1 MKIIKYLAVLF
12 SIFLLCGCSP
22 KDERTVIQFASWG
35 SKSEVDIIKPLLSDF
50 EKQNPE
56 IKVDFMHIPQNYFQ
70 KIHLLFA
77 SNTAPDVIF
86 INNLYLPVYA
96 DFLEE
101 FPKRLEYYPQALDAL
116 SYNGKLY
123 AIPRDVSNL
132 VIFYNKDLFDK
143 KGVPYP
149 HDGWTMDDFLKTA
162 QNLTDDK
169 TFGVSFEEEP
179 LFYLPYLMSNG
190 GGFYEMEKP
199 ESKDA
204 IQFYAD
210 LRKKYHVAPLKS
222 ESASATMGQMFLQ
235 GRLGMYLSG
244 HWMVPKLTEEAN
256 FEWDVAQFPKGVLGS
271 IVQMDASGWAV
282 AKNSKH
288 KTEAIKLVD
297 FLASKES
304 AEKFKQCGLIV
315 SARKD
320 VKESSKVFADAIKT
334 SHPTPVKADYREVLD
349 KIKKDMEPVFN

>member
-1 MKIIKYLAVLF
+1 MLGA
-12 SIFLLCGCSP
+12 FLLCGCSQ

-50 EKQNPE
+50 EKQNPD

-86 INNLYLPVYA
+86 VNNLYLPVYA

-101 FPKRLEYYPQALDAL
+101 IPRRGEYYPQALDAL
-116 SYNGKLY
+116 SYDGKLY
-123 AIPRDVSNL
+123 AVPRDVSNL

-143 KGVPYP
+143 RGVTYP
-149 HDGWTMDDFLKTA
+149 ASEWTFEDFLKTA
-162 QNLTDDK
+162 QKLTDGNV
-169 TFGVSFEEEP
+169 FGVSFEEEP
-179 LFYLPYLMSNG
+179 LFYLPYLISNG
-190 GGFYEMEKP
+190 GGFYEMEKQ
-199 ESKDA
+199 ESKDS

-244 HWMVPKLTEEAN
+244 HWMIPKLTEDAEFA
-256 FEWDVAQFPKGVLGS
+256 WDVAQFPKGTKGS
-271 IVQMDASGWAV
+271 IVPLDASGWAV
-282 AKNSKH
+282 AKSSKH
-288 KTEAIKLVD
+288 KPEAIKLVD
-297 FLASKES
+297 YLSSKES
-304 AEKFKQCGLIV
+304 SEKFKTSGLIV

-334 SHPTPVKADYREVLD
+334 SVPTPVKPDYRELLD
-349 KIKKDMEPVFN
+349 KIKKENEALFN